1 MHWIDDDMD
10 LIAGEKTLKNLGRLN
25 VIIGKNGTGKS
36 QILRHFDQHL
46 RKEPGRYLVKYL
58 SPERGGNLAFDAGVE
73 NNLQTNATWGA
84 DTRRRN
90 RVDNFRQMSFAEFR
104 LLETLVLRSIETD
117 PIKRADNAFTFN
129 TTVELVNALLDS
141 VKLVRTASTG
151 FEVHPKVGTGK
162 RNPDSLSSGESELLC
177 VAIEIL
183 SFTYQAKHP
192 DNQATQGVLLLD
204 EPDVH
209 LHPDLQHRLM
219 ELVVKAT
226 ADTQVVTLIATHSTA
241 ILGGLNSAEANVVF
255 MSKDAAELGFRSIS
269 DALRQILPVFGAH
282 PLSNVFNQSPI
293 LLLEGEDDVRI
304 WQQAVR
310 SSSGRIKLWPCP
322 AGDKQSLNRHETT
335 AAEIIGSVYDNAR
348 AYSLRDKDDQ
358 PYGIDDLEHVTR
370 MRLACRTAENL
381 LLSDDVLGTLGT
393 NWDALKLAIQAWLRS
408 DANRRHP
415 RFTDL
420 QAFSAADDRKGAS
433 LKTIRNVLLALTGY
447 EHAWEVAVGKAIAG
461 LTSDSPQGDGS
472 LIDFLGPKTVSSL
485 LGIAV
490 STPHAGA
497 GMARRF
503 S

>member
-1 MHWIDDDMD
+1 MD
-10 LIAGEKTLKNLGRLN
+10 LTAGGKILANLGKLN

-46 RKEPGRYLVKYL
+46 RNGPDRYLVKYL
-58 SPERGGNLAFDAGVE
+58 SPERGGNLMFDASVE
-73 NNLQTNATWGA
+73 NNLQSIATWGA
-84 DTRRRN
+84 DIRRRN
-90 RVDNFRQMSFAEFR
+90 RVSNFREMSFAEFR

-117 PIKRADNAFTFN
+117 PVKRADKTFTFN
-129 TTVELVNALLDS
+129 TTVELINALLDS
-141 VKLVRTASTG
+141 VKLVRTASSG
-151 FEVHPKVGTGK
+151 FEVHPKEAVGK
-162 RNPDSLSSGESELLC
+162 RDPDSLSSGESELLC

-183 SFTYQAKHP
+183 SFAYQARHP
-192 DNQATQGVLLLD
+192 DNHARQGVLLLD

-226 ADTQVVTLIATHSTA
+226 ADTRIVTLIATHSTA
-241 ILGGLNSAEANVVF
+241 ILGGLSAAEANVVF
-255 MSKDAAELGFRSIS
+255 MRKDAAELGFRTIS

-282 PLSNVFNQSPI
+282 PLSNVFNQNPI
-293 LLLEGEDDVRI
+293 LLLEGDDDVRI

-322 AGDKQSLNRHETT
+322 AGDKQSLNWHETT

-381 LLSDDVLGTLGT
+381 LLSDDVLATLGT
-393 NWDALKLAIQAWLRS
+393 DWNAVKQAIQVWLEA
-408 DANRRHP
+408 DASETHP
-415 RFTDL
+415 RFADMQT
-420 QAFSAADDRKGAS
+420 FSAAGDRKGAS

-447 EHAWEVAVGKAIAG
+447 EYAWEIAVGKTIAG
-461 LTSDSPQGDGS
+461 LTAASLRGEGS
-472 LIDFLGPKTVSSL
+472 LIDFLGPKAVTSL

-490 STPHAGA
+490 QEEIAGQPHADA
-497 GMARRF
+497 DMAAAV
-503 S
+503 

>member
-1 MHWIDDDMD
+1 MD
-10 LIAGEKTLKNLGRLN
+10 LAAGGKSLKNIGQLN

-46 RKEPGRYLVKYL
+46 RNEPGRYLVKYL
-58 SPERGGNLAFDAGVE
+58 SPERGGNLTFDAGVE

-117 PIKRADNAFTFN
+117 LIKRADNSFTFS
-129 TTVELVNALLDS
+129 TTVELINALLDS

-151 FEVHPKVGTGK
+151 FEVHPKVGAGK

-177 VAIEIL
+177 IAIEIL
-183 SFTYQAKHP
+183 SFAYQAKHP
-192 DNQATQGVLLLD
+192 DNQGRQGVLLLD

-219 ELVVKAT
+219 ELLVSAT

-241 ILGGLNSAEANVVF
+241 ILGGLSATDASVVF
-255 MSKDAAELGFRSIS
+255 MRKDAAELGFRSVS

-282 PLSNVFNQSPI
+282 PLSNVFNQNPI
-293 LLLEGEDDVRI
+293 LLVEGDDDVRI

-322 AGDKQSLNRHETT
+322 AGDKQSLNQHETT

-370 MRLACRTAENL
+370 MRLSCRTAENL
-381 LLSDDVLGTLGT
+381 LLSDDVLATLGT
-393 NWDALKLAIQAWLRS
+393 DWNGLKQAIQAWLEA
-408 DANRRHP
+408 DANRGHP
-415 RFTDL
+415 RFADT
-420 QAFSAADDRKGAS
+420 QTFSAADDRKGAS
-433 LKTIRNVLLALTGY
+433 VKPIRNVLLALTGY
-447 EHAWEVAVGKAIAG
+447 EHAWEVAVGKTIAG
-461 LTSDSPQGDGS
+461 LTAGSPQGDGS
-472 LIDFLGPKTVSSL
+472 LIDFLGPKAVRSL
-485 LGIAV
+485 LGITVKNQDAT
-490 STPHAGA
+490 TPRAGA
-497 GMARRF
+497 DLAAAI
-503 S
+503 